1 MNKEMINE
9 AKDYI
14 KPGSMSRNY
23 KRFIQTG
30 LWCKKIKCKKTKN
43 KKWKI
48 SIYEISRRLKKILFA
63 RSCTKEA

>member
-1 MNKEMINE
+1 MIYTDLIQWKLKQVLLMNKEMINE

-30 LWCKKIKCKKTKN
+30 L
-43 KKWKI
+43 
-48 SIYEISRRLKKILFA
+48 
-63 RSCTKEA
+63 